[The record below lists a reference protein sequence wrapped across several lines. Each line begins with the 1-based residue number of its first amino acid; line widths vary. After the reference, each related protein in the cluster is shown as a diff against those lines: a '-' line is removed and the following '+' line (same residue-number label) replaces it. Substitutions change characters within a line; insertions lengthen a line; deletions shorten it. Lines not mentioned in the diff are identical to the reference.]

1 MAKHKNR
8 KDSAKIDSATN
19 NGSSGDHSP
28 NVHQREKIG
37 FPLNIRE
44 RSDLTERQKVILE
57 TALHKDMRCLMID
70 GLWGSSK
77 TYLATLAA
85 LKLLD
90 SGRCKTIL
98 YVRSPIEA
106 SEHSRVGFLSG
117 DLSEKMAPYTAVLT
131 EKLEELLPKTDID
144 KLLKDDRVQCIPT
157 GFLQGR
163 SYNCAAI
170 IVDECASMSWEDL
183 LLIVSRC
190 GPFTRIFLLGDT
202 LNQVYL
208 SDKSGYKRFVETFS
222 DDESKENGIFTFEL
236 KEESDIVRSPFLRF
250 VMRKVGVIKPVST
263 AQIES
268 EPMFPPSHSPVK

>member
-1 MAKHKNR
+1 MAKNKNR
-8 KDSAKIDSATN
+8 KDSAKNEIDTK
-19 NGSSGDHSP
+19 NGNDHSP
-28 NVHQREKIG
+28 SVYQREKIA
-37 FPLNIRE
+37 FSLNIRE
-44 RSDLTERQKVILE
+44 RGDLTERQKVILE
-57 TALHKDMRCLMID
+57 TALDKNTRCLMID

-117 DLSEKMAPYTAVLT
+117 DLNEKMAPYTAVLT
-131 EKLEELLPKTDID
+131 EKLEELLPKADID

-170 IVDECASMSWEDL
+170 IVDECASMSWSDL

-208 SDKSGYKRFVETFS
+208 SDKSGYKRFVEAFS
-222 DDESKENGIFTFEL
+222 DNESKENGIFTFEL
-236 KEESDIVRSPFLRF
+236 KQENDIVRSPFLRF
-250 VMRKVGVIKPVST
+250 VMRKVGVIKPLVT
-263 AQIES
+263 QKED
-268 EPMFPPSHSPVK
+268 EPMFLEK